1 MAIATTRTRASTWEE
16 CPYIVDDMTTSRLLV
31 VLAAAGVDAARLEI
45 GFAGHD
51 LEPCQEAALD
61 AIVEHLDEID
71 A

>member
-1 MAIATTRTRASTWEE
+1 MI
-16 CPYIVDDMTTSRLLV
+16 TSRLLV